1 MVDREKVE
9 RKIQQIDEFL
19 GILEKLSSI
28 PDNELSIDPVMLGS
42 VKYYLQVS
50 IECCIDMGN
59 HIISSERFRAPK
71 DYGDTFDVLF
81 EEGIISDTFT
91 HVMKQMAKFRNR
103 IVHLYGEVD
112 NHYVID
118 ILKTKLDDFQT
129 FRKAILKYIDKTNK

>member
-19 GILEKLSSI
+19 DILGKLSTT
-28 PDNELSIDPVMLGS
+28 PDNELFKDPVMLGS

-91 HVMKQMAKFRNR
+91 NVMKQMVKFRNR

-118 ILKTKLDDFQT
+118 ILKNKLDDFQA
-129 FRKAILKYIDKTNK
+129 FRKAILNFMNKTK

>member
-1 MVDREKVE
+1 
-9 RKIQQIDEFL
+9 
-19 GILEKLSSI
+19 
-28 PDNELSIDPVMLGS
+28 
-42 VKYYLQVS
+42 
-50 IECCIDMGN
+50 MGN

-91 HVMKQMAKFRNR
+91 NVMRQMVKFRNR

-118 ILKTKLDDFQT
+118 ILKSKLDDFQT
-129 FRKAILKYIDKTNK
+129 FRKATLNFMDKTDK

>member
-1 MVDREKVE
+1 
-9 RKIQQIDEFL
+9 
-19 GILEKLSSI
+19 
-28 PDNELSIDPVMLGS
+28 
-42 VKYYLQVS
+42 
-50 IECCIDMGN
+50 MGN

-71 DYGDTFDVLF
+71 DYGDTFNVLF

-118 ILKTKLDDFQT
+118 ILKTKFDDFQT
-129 FRKAILKYIDKTNK
+129 FRKAILKYMDKTNK

>member
-19 GILEKLSSI
+19 GILEKLSTI

-81 EEGIISDTFT
+81 EEGMISDTFT
-91 HVMKQMAKFRNR
+91 HVMKQMVKFRNR

-129 FRKAILKYIDKTNK
+129 FRKAILKYIDKTDK